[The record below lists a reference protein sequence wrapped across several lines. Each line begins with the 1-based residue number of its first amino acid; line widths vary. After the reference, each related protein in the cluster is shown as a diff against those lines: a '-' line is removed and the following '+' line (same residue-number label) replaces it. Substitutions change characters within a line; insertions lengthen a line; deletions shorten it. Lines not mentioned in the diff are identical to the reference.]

1 MIDTLEQ
8 GVSCDAYWLAKRGIY
23 SFPLSLG
30 NTARHPQVLRTA
42 RDESTRRD
50 GEKDVLVNT
59 PTLTRV
65 AVSSNKRDEVYLG
78 GGEPGVTYT

>member
-1 MIDTLEQ
+1 
-8 GVSCDAYWLAKRGIY
+8 
-23 SFPLSLG
+23 
-30 NTARHPQVLRTA
+30 VLRTA